1 MIMNFTKLQATGNDF
16 IFIDAR
22 KRERDWSKLA
32 QEMCHRY
39 FGVGADGLILVE
51 NSSAANLKMRL
62 FNSDGSEAEVSGN
75 GLRCFAKYVIDR
87 EVVSE
92 PDITVETLSGIRN
105 IKATVSQGRVTCAR
119 VNMGIPRFKAKEI
132 PVMLEES
139 QQGRDEVDIISQID
153 YSLEIEQRIYNLSFV
168 SMGNPHAVTFVSRP
182 VDDFPLADIGPKIE
196 NHRMFPE
203 RINFEV
209 ARVLKTNRIE
219 ARVWERGAGETLSCG
234 SGACAIAVISKLKGY
249 TNNKVDIMLTGGELT
264 VDCDGTGEVYLSG
277 AVEEVFSGE
286 WPK

>member
-1 MIMNFTKLQATGNDF
+1 MNFTKLQATGNDF

-22 KRERDWSKLA
+22 KIERDWSELA
-32 QEMCHRY
+32 RVICHRY

-51 NSSAANLKMRL
+51 NSDTASFKMRL

-87 EVVSE
+87 KMVSE
-92 PDITVETLSGIRN
+92 PDITVETLSGIRT
-105 IKATVSQGRVTCAR
+105 IEATVSQGRVTCAR
-119 VNMGIPRFKAKEI
+119 VNMGIPRFNAKEI
-132 PVMLEES
+132 PVRLEKS
-139 QQGRDEVDIISQID
+139 QQGRDAVDIMIPID
-153 YSLEIEQRIYNLSFV
+153 YSLRVERRTYNLSFV
-168 SMGNPHAVTFVSRP
+168 SMGNPHAVMFISRP
-182 VDDFPLADIGPKIE
+182 VDDFPLTEIGPKIE

-203 RINFEV
+203 RINFEA
-209 ARVLKTNRIE
+209 ARVLKPGRIE

-234 SGACAIAVISKLKGY
+234 SGACAVAVISKLKGF
-249 TNNKVDIMLTGGELT
+249 TGKKVDIMLAGGELT
-264 VDCDGTGEVYLSG
+264 VDLDGTGEVYLRG